1 MSNSSKNKG
10 SRFERQIVKTCELHD
25 IKASRAYMS
34 DGRSLG
40 LHSEVD
46 VLILGGIQ
54 GNIKVQAKCRKKL
67 AAHIKPNENVDV
79 QMIKEDRGQIYV
91 VQQLDDWL
99 LMLKDGSGE

>member
-1 MSNSSKNKG
+1 MNSSKNKG

-25 IKASRAYMS
+25 ITAARAWGS
-34 DGRSLG
+34 NGRSLG
-40 LHSEVD
+40 CHEEVD
-46 VLILGGIQ
+46 VLIVGGIQ

>member
-1 MSNSSKNKG
+1 MPNKSKAKG
-10 SRFERQIVKTCELHD
+10 NRFEREIVKTCELHE
-25 IKASRAYMS
+25 IQATRSYGS

-40 LHSEVD
+40 MHSEVD

-67 AAHIKPNENVDV
+67 ASHIKPNENVSV

-99 LMLKDGSGE
+99 LMLKESID

>member
-1 MSNSSKNKG
+1 MNSSKNKG

-25 IKASRAYMS
+25 IKAARAWGS
-34 DGRSLG
+34 NGRSLG
-40 LHSEVD
+40 CHEEVD
-46 VLILGGIQ
+46 VLISGGIQ

>member
-1 MSNSSKNKG
+1 MNSSKNKG
-10 SRFERQIVKTCELHD
+10 SRFERLIVKTCDLHD
-25 IKASRAYMS
+25 IKAARAWGS
-34 DGRSLG
+34 NGRSLG
-40 LHSEVD
+40 CHEEVD
-46 VLILGGIQ
+46 VLIVGGIQ